1 MSTYRYL
8 ATDILTGEVLFDNLP
23 VVVQSISAQL
33 NGIGSLSGMLQLYKG
48 LSETMKS
55 DIIAAVEPFRSV
67 FWVFQD
73 NIPIWAG
80 PVVTWSPTT
89 LIGSQL
95 PFQAATMETMF
106 QYRIISTN
114 LNYTSMDAGTII
126 RSLANYAVTKGNNS
140 QIAGFNAGSGTIG
153 IPASIIYTGSYYQSV
168 YDAWTTLLQ
177 EYNFEFTIQP
187 IMTSATS
194 LGLNLLVGAPLMRPY
209 SQTGIQFVY
218 PSANAIDYAWARQTN
233 NIGNYL
239 YVTGTTASSSAF
251 QYVSQPPNGVDQT
264 ELNNGYPLLESTVS
278 MQQPVTQQADVNNYA
293 NSWLQTSSINAQI
306 TPVITLGP
314 GSFPKISDLIL
325 GDECMFAATSAI
337 HPANPGGPGVIFDG
351 RITGWNI
358 TPPSQGNAETI
369 QLNLCANGSQV
380 AA

>member
-194 LGLNLLVGAPLMRPY
+194 LGLNLL
-209 SQTGIQFVY
+209 
-218 PSANAIDYAWARQTN
+218 
-233 NIGNYL
+233 
-239 YVTGTTASSSAF
+239 
-251 QYVSQPPNGVDQT
+251 
-264 ELNNGYPLLESTVS
+264 
-278 MQQPVTQQADVNNYA
+278 
-293 NSWLQTSSINAQI
+293 
-306 TPVITLGP
+306 
-314 GSFPKISDLIL
+314 
-325 GDECMFAATSAI
+325 
-337 HPANPGGPGVIFDG
+337 
-351 RITGWNI
+351 
-358 TPPSQGNAETI
+358 
-369 QLNLCANGSQV
+369 
-380 AA
+380 